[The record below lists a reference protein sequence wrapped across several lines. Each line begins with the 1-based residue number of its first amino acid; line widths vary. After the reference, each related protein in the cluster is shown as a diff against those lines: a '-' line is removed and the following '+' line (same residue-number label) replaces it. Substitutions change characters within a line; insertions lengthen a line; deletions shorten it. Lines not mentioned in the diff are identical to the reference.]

1 MYIIRM
7 NLKKIKTSEPRKLMF
22 NLADK
27 IYLKRSDKYVE

>member
-7 NLKKIKTSEPRKLMF
+7 TSKKIKTSEPCNLRL

-27 IYLKRSDKYVE
+27 MYLKRSDKYVE